1 MGKER
6 WEHTEILRGATHED
20 FSAVGFFSHR
30 MNMLEYLS
38 LMTAAEKPDVPPWAR
53 KIMIEVLTK
62 MAPYMAVEEL
72 RRVAA
77 LRATVHR
84 VLSRSTNHGEFP
96 TDSPSTSQH

>member
-1 MGKER
+1 
-6 WEHTEILRGATHED
+6 
-20 FSAVGFFSHR
+20 

-77 LRATVHR
+77 LRASLRRGV
-84 VLSRSTNHGEFP
+84 SRLTNFSVFP
-96 TDSPSTSQH
+96 TPSLSANQH